1 MMRRITLSCL
11 LLLIL
16 AVAACRPTGA
26 VSQSEPQISPQ
37 PKQDEGSTPV
47 QSPAQVT
54 ELEPATRNALE
65 TTTPLPA
72 PLPPLGYTHHRA
84 DGNRLIS
91 GTGALPDVQ
100 PLDIPLGG
108 KPLWVTA
115 VPLDEGA
122 LWAVVL
128 DSFLTQAFIVVGS
141 EVTPV
146 MITPSVLLDTAPLLT
161 INQDGAH
168 FVTPPINTPGGNNPV
183 RLNEENDHAF
193 SNAAGQ
199 LFFLDN
205 RAHDLGIIDGPILPD
220 GRLLVDEN
228 GRLLVLAKPTNRYDH
243 AVLGDDI
250 EAAGIILVEAR
261 PEVRIVSSIP
271 ISGLTVIEG
280 IAPIWT
286 DWDEDG
292 EREIIVTLSDLDQ
305 GARIVLYNEEG
316 ERVAAGPAIGNGY
329 RWRHQIAVA
338 PFGPNGEMELVD
350 VLTPHI
356 GGVVEFY
363 QWVGD
368 KLDIVA
374 QIPGFT
380 SHIMGSRNLD
390 MAAAADFDGD
400 GRVELLLP
408 DQPLTNLGAIRRTTK
423 GAEVA
428 WTVPVGGRV
437 SSNLGAV
444 TLNNGHIAVGIGRED
459 DTLRI
464 WQP

>member
-1 MMRRITLSCL
+1 M
-11 LLLIL
+11 LLIFWL
-16 AVAACRPTGA
+16 AACRATGPGP
-26 VSQSEPQISPQ
+26 EL
-37 PKQDEGSTPV
+37 GSTAAIETRQEKIRTPI
-47 QSPAQVT
+47 QSQEQV
-54 ELEPATRNALE
+54 PATRNAFDS
-65 TTTPLPA
+65 TTPMRN

-84 DGNRLIS
+84 DGNRLIHGS
-91 GTGALPDVQ
+91 GALPDEQ
-100 PLDIPLGG
+100 PLDISLGG
-108 KPLWVTA
+108 KPLWITA

-141 EVTPV
+141 KVTPV
-146 MITPSVLLDTAPLLT
+146 SITPSVLLDTAPLLM
-161 INQDGAH
+161 NDQDGAH

-193 SNAAGQ
+193 SNAAGR

-205 RAHDLGIIDGPILPD
+205 QAHDLGIIEGPILPD

-228 GRLLVLAKPTNRYDH
+228 GRLLVLADPTNRYDH
-243 AVLGDDI
+243 GVLGDDI
-250 EAAGIILVEAR
+250 EAASIILVESR

-271 ISGLTVIEG
+271 ISGLRVVEG

-286 DWDEDG
+286 DWNGDG
-292 EREIIVTLSDLDQ
+292 VREIIVTISDLEQ
-305 GARIVLYNEEG
+305 GAQIVLFSEKG
-316 ERVAAGPAIGNGY
+316 EKLAAGPAIGNGY

-338 PFGPNGEMELVD
+338 PFGPNGEMELAD

-363 QWVGD
+363 QWMGSE
-368 KLDIVA
+368 LRIVA
-374 QIPGFT
+374 QVPGFT
-380 SHIMGSRNLD
+380 SHVIGSRNLD

-400 GRVELLLP
+400 DRVELLLP
-408 DQPLTNLGAIRRTTK
+408 DQARTNLGGIRRTMD

-444 TLNNGHIAVGIGRED
+444 TLHDGRIAVGIGRED
-459 DTLRI
+459 DTLRL

>member
-1 MMRRITLSCL
+1 LIFMRRALIAWSMF
-11 LLLIL
+11 LIL
-16 AVAACRPTGA
+16 WLAACQATGPGL
-26 VSQSEPQISPQ
+26 EL
-37 PKQDEGSTPV
+37 G
-47 QSPAQVT
+47 SPAATETRQEKIGTPIQSQEQVPET
-54 ELEPATRNALE
+54 GKALE
-65 TTTPLPA
+65 TTTPMRN
-72 PLPPLGYTHHRA
+72 PLSPLGYTHHRA

-91 GTGALPDVQ
+91 GSGALPDAQ

-108 KPLWVTA
+108 KPLWVA
-115 VPLDEGA
+115 VVPLHEGA

-128 DSFLTQAFIVVGS
+128 DSFLTQAFFVVGS

-146 MITPSVLLDTAPLLT
+146 SITPSVLLDTAPLLM
-161 INQDGAH
+161 IDQDGAH

-193 SNAAGQ
+193 SNAAGR

-205 RAHDLGIIDGPILPD
+205 QAHDLGIIEGPVLPD

-228 GRLLVLAKPTNRYDH
+228 GRLLALADPTNRYDH
-243 AVLGDDI
+243 GVLGDEI
-250 EAAGIILVEAR
+250 EAASIILVEAR

-271 ISGLTVIEG
+271 ISGLKVVEG

-286 DWDEDG
+286 DWNGDG
-292 EREIIVTLSDLDQ
+292 VREIIVTISDLEQ
-305 GARIVLYNEEG
+305 GAQIVLYNEEG
-316 ERVAAGPAIGNGY
+316 EKLAAGPAIGNGY

-338 PFGPNGEMELVD
+338 PFGPNGEMELAD

-363 QWVGD
+363 QWMGSE
-368 KLDIVA
+368 LRIVA
-374 QIPGFT
+374 QVPGFT
-380 SHIMGSRNLD
+380 SHVIGSRNLD

-408 DQPLTNLGAIRRTTK
+408 DQARTNLGGIRRTMD
-423 GAEVA
+423 GAEVV

-444 TLNNGHIAVGIGRED
+444 TLHDGRIAVGIGRED

>member
-1 MMRRITLSCL
+1 MRRALIAWS
-11 LLLIL
+11 LLLIFWL
-16 AVAACRPTGA
+16 AAC
-26 VSQSEPQISPQ
+26 
-37 PKQDEGSTPV
+37 
-47 QSPAQVT
+47 QVT
-54 ELEPATRNALE
+54 SPGSELDSQAAPEAKPEKINTPIQSQEQATIQVQATHQTLE
-65 TTTPLPA
+65 TTTPEQA
-72 PLPPLGYTHHRA
+72 TLPPLGYTHHRA

-91 GTGALPDVQ
+91 GSGALPDAQ

-108 KPLWVTA
+108 KPIWVSA

-128 DSFLTQAFIVVGS
+128 DSFLTQAFFVVDS

-146 MITPSVLLDTAPLLT
+146 SITPSVLLDTSPLLMVD
-161 INQDGAH
+161 QDGAR

-183 RLNEENDHAF
+183 RLNEENDHSF
-193 SNAAGQ
+193 SNAAGR

-205 RAHDLGIIDGPILPD
+205 QAHDLGIIEGPVLPD

-228 GRLLVLAKPTNRYDH
+228 GRLLVLADPTNRYDH
-243 AVLGDDI
+243 GVLGDEI
-250 EAAGIILVEAR
+250 EAASIILIEAR
-261 PEVRIVSSIP
+261 PELRIVSSIP
-271 ISGLTVIEG
+271 ISGLKVIEG

-286 DWDEDG
+286 DWDGDG
-292 EREIIVTLSDLDQ
+292 VREIIVTISDLEQ
-305 GARIVLYNEEG
+305 GAQIVIYSEEG
-316 ERVAAGPAIGNGY
+316 EELAAGPAIGNGY

-363 QWVGD
+363 QWMGSE
-368 KLDIVA
+368 LRIVA
-374 QIPGFT
+374 QLPGFT
-380 SHIMGSRNLD
+380 SHVMGSRNLD

-408 DQPLTNLGAIRRTTK
+408 DQARSNLGGIRRTTD

-428 WTVPVGGRV
+428 WTVPVGSRV

-444 TLNNGHIAVGIGRED
+444 TLHDGRIAVGIGRED
-459 DTLRI
+459 ETLRI